1 MPTPGSIRICLA
13 GFLLGV
19 ACWAMGQTEDLG
31 PVVTESPFVPKDPR
45 LKPFL
50 EVSFKPELDVMLPLD
65 LEFMGDEG
73 KRGPLRERMIP
84 GKPAILAL
92 VYYRCPTMCNL
103 MLNGMVEALRE
114 VSYLPGKDFTVLA
127 VSFDARETH
136 VIAAGKREN
145 ALEMYGKTE
154 TAEGWHFLV
163 GQDPEIKALT
173 ESVKFGFKYDAE
185 IDQFAHGSGLL
196 ILTPDGKLS
205 RFLPGV
211 LYPRRDLQLSLV
223 EAGEGKIGT
232 LTDKLALLCYH
243 YDPKTGKYGLV
254 INRAVQIACFA
265 TVAAMA
271 ALIFGLLRQEKRAKA
286 AAAAGTPDLPTS
298 QDETKPT

>member
-1 MPTPGSIRICLA
+1 MFSLPSIRATFA
-13 GFLLGV
+13 GILLG
-19 ACWAMGQTEDLG
+19 AGWLAMGQGDPG
-31 PVVTESPFVPKDPR
+31 HVATESPYVPKDPR
-45 LKPFL
+45 IQPFL
-50 EVSFKPELDVMLPLD
+50 EVSFKPELDVQVPLD
-65 LEFMGDEG
+65 LEFMGDDG
-73 KRGPLRERMIP
+73 KRAPLRDRMLP

-103 MLNGMVEALRE
+103 MLNGMVEALRD
-114 VSYLPGKDFTVLA
+114 VSYLPGKDFSVLA

-136 VIAAGKREN
+136 VVAAGKLEN
-145 ALEMYGKTE
+145 ALEMYGKPE
-154 TAEGWHFLV
+154 TAGAWHFLV
-163 GQDPEIKALT
+163 GQSPQIDKLT
-173 ESVKFGFKYDAE
+173 ASVHFGFKYDSA

-211 LYPRRDLQLSLV
+211 LYPRRDLQLALV
-223 EAGEGKIGT
+223 EAGQGKIGT

-254 INRAVQIACFA
+254 INRVIQIACFA

-271 ALIFGLLRQEKRAKA
+271 ALILGLLRQERRAKA
-286 AAAAGTPDLPTS
+286 AAAAHTP
-298 QDETKPT
+298 

>member
-1 MPTPGSIRICLA
+1 MFSTPSIRTLRA
-13 GFLLGV
+13 AFLLGS
-19 ACWAMGQTEDLG
+19 ALTAMGQSDLG
-31 PVVTESPFVPKDPR
+31 PVVSESPYVPKDPR
-45 LKPFL
+45 VQPFL
-50 EVSFKPELDVMLPLD
+50 EISFKPELDVLLPLD
-65 LEFMGDEG
+65 LEFLGDDG
-73 KRGPLRERMIP
+73 KRGPLRDRMLP

-103 MLNGMVEALRE
+103 MLNGMVEALQE
-114 VSYLPGKDFTVLA
+114 VSYVPGKDFNVLA

-136 VIAAGKREN
+136 VVAQGKLQN

-163 GQDPEIKALT
+163 GHSREIEALT
-173 ESVKFGFKYDAE
+173 ASVNFGFKYDAA

-211 LYPRRDLQLSLV
+211 LFPRRDLQLALV

-232 LTDKLALLCYH
+232 LTDKLALLCYK
-243 YDPKTGKYGLV
+243 YDPVTGKYGLLIHRV
-254 INRAVQIACFA
+254 MIIACSA
-265 TVAAMA
+265 TVLAMA
-271 ALIFGLLRQEKRAKA
+271 ALIFGLLRQERRGAPA
-286 AAAAGTPDLPTS
+286 PADSTP
-298 QDETKPT
+298 